1 MSYQSATF
9 DPLCEF
15 VNLLY
20 KVYLEREINVIA
32 YYKLLLSLN
41 KSKFEDKFLLRLKPL
56 IAKLYNKKVEFNMI
70 NLKTLY
76 LNSDLFI
83 EAISLKLKNRN
94 NKLLQILKSS
104 LSMVRLL
111 KINRGIG
118 QYNKVNI
125 RELWVNKINN
135 LHINMENSNSD
146 ILNKLLLELF
156 YNSSLDRNNNKYLS
170 NIILNSLRYKNVGGI
185 RLEAKGRLTRRLTA
199 SRSVFKIRW
208 RGSLKNINSSYKGL
222 SSIMLRGYA
231 KSNIQYSLLNSK
243 TRNGTFGIKG
253 WISSK

>member
-125 RELWVNKINN
+125 REL
-135 LHINMENSNSD
+135 
-146 ILNKLLLELF
+146 
-156 YNSSLDRNNNKYLS
+156 
-170 NIILNSLRYKNVGGI
+170 
-185 RLEAKGRLTRRLTA
+185 
-199 SRSVFKIRW
+199 
-208 RGSLKNINSSYKGL
+208 
-222 SSIMLRGYA
+222 
-231 KSNIQYSLLNSK
+231 
-243 TRNGTFGIKG
+243 
-253 WISSK
+253 